1 MIFHNY
7 VTVYQRV
14 TSDSPFSRH
23 RPPRHPCHLLLVDEI
38 LCGLV
43 KAAQLLGVV
52 AKKRLWRGPAK
63 LTWLV
68 GGFQFVNDDYIDI
81 YIYIDD

>member
-1 MIFHNY
+1 

-23 RPPRHPCHLLLVDEI
+23 RPPRDPCHLLLVDEI

-52 AKKRLWRGPAK
+52 AKKRLREGTSQTKMAGW
-63 LTWLV
+63 WV
-68 GGFQFVNDDYIDI
+68 SI
-81 YIYIDD
+81 Y